1 MPEIIEGL
9 VSTVIPVRNR
19 PQLLREAVE
28 SVLAQTYRPVEVIV
42 VDDGS
47 TDETPAMEDSLTRRY
62 PDIVRIIRN
71 PPLGPGPAREA
82 GRVVARGEFIQ
93 YLDSDD
99 LLRPRKFELQ
109 VQALR
114 ERPDCDISYGYICVH
129 KHGMPPSTQPFKASG
144 ETHETLFP
152 WILADQTVT
161 AKCHGQ
167 LTP

>member
-82 GRVVARGEFIQ
+82 GRVVARG
-93 YLDSDD
+93 
-99 LLRPRKFELQ
+99 
-109 VQALR
+109 V
-114 ERPDCDISYGYICVH
+114 
-129 KHGMPPSTQPFKASG
+129 
-144 ETHETLFP
+144 
-152 WILADQTVT
+152 
-161 AKCHGQ
+161 
-167 LTP
+167 